1 MGDQDLPGVL
11 VSDLEGPHGICEDHV
26 EDLKRHFNLITM
38 QDFLENKAQLGPKI
52 QAVYIW
58 GGRPAVSQ
66 ELLCSLPSLK
76 IVASAGAGLDHL
88 DLGLVASF
96 GVKVA
101 NTPHAVSSPTAD
113 LGMALLLAAA
123 RRVVEGHQ
131 LAVSPHTEN
140 FPTDYMGQEVTGATL
155 GIIGMGSIGYKIA
168 QRARAFEMKI
178 VYHNRKRRKLE
189 EEEAVGA
196 IYCERLDDLLQ
207 RSDFVMLAVSLTPQT
222 QGLIG
227 KRELRLMKP
236 TAILVNIGRGLLVD
250 QDALVEALQTGLIK
264 AAALDVTYPEP
275 LPRHLLMSQQTLR
288 NVPPIVFVQ
297 DKKYAAVMEIDRL
310 LAIADFG
317 PQDEKE
323 DFVQSDF
330 RCDPEALDVALPS
343 DTVGSAAHFNLCGI
357 DHEAL
362 NKQILEYKRR
372 REQGHRSAGHLWP
385 EHMADLMKQMR
396 RRKAKPHV
404 DDDLSPKN
412 YLTSPWTTEGPPEE
426 RAPGYGWGSKKQSR
440 N

>member
-1 MGDQDLPGVL
+1 MTDLGLHMGQAMGDQDLPGVL
-11 VSDLEGPHGICEDHV
+11 VSDLEGPHGICEDHA

-38 QDFLENKAQLGPKI
+38 QDFLENKAQLGPQI

-58 GGRPAVSQ
+58 CGRPAVSQ
-66 ELLCSLPSLK
+66 ELLHSLPSLK

-88 DLGLVASF
+88 DLGLMASF

-140 FPTDYMGQEVTGATL
+140 FPTDYMGQQVTGATL

-207 RSDFVMLAVSLTPQT
+207 WSDFVMLAVSLTPQT
-222 QGLIG
+222 QGLIR

-250 QDALVEALQTGLIK
+250 QEALVEALQTGLIK

-275 LPRHLLMSQQTLR
+275 LPRDHPLLELK
-288 NVPPIVFVQ
+288 NVILTPHI
-297 DKKYAAVMEIDRL
+297 
-310 LAIADFG
+310 
-317 PQDEKE
+317 
-323 DFVQSDF
+323 
-330 RCDPEALDVALPS
+330 
-343 DTVGSAAHFNLCGI
+343 GSATHQARRQMMENLV
-357 DHEAL
+357 ES
-362 NKQILEYKRR
+362 ILA
-372 REQGHRSAGHLWP
+372 S
-385 EHMADLMKQMR
+385 
-396 RRKAKPHV
+396 
-404 DDDLSPKN
+404 LSGLPIPNEVLLK
-412 YLTSPWTTEGPPEE
+412 
-426 RAPGYGWGSKKQSR
+426 
-440 N
+440 